1 MIADVFYI
9 SILILV
15 AAIVLDL
22 LLGDP
27 RWLPHPVIQM
37 GKLIS
42 FLENSLNKGR
52 KRKWKGLFLALS
64 VVLIVY
70 GFVFLIVTLSYK
82 LHFYAGVLME
92 IYSIWTTIAI
102 KGLSDAGKSVLIP
115 LLYGKLK
122 EARKALSMIVGR
134 DTEYLSES
142 ELVRG
147 TVETIAENTVDGI
160 TSPLFWA
167 MLGGAPLAMAYRAV
181 NTLDSMVGYKNERFL
196 DFGWASARLDDV
208 ANFIPA
214 RLTALSIWLSS
225 IFIKGSNRKAGWNIT
240 MRDAKKHPSPN
251 SGLPEAMTA
260 GLMGIQLGGVNY
272 YKGIES
278 NRKTMGDFHRKLVA
292 DDIPK
297 SILYMHGGWGVFLG
311 LEILLLFLLGQK

>member
-1 MIADVFYI
+1 MIGEVFYL
-9 SILILV
+9 SLFILV
-15 AAIVLDL
+15 VAIGLDM

-27 RWLPHPVIQM
+27 RRLPHPVVQM

-42 FLENSLNKGR
+42 FLEKALNRGRSRKG
-52 KRKWKGLFLALS
+52 KGVLLALV
-64 VVLIVY
+64 VVLFVY
-70 GFVFLIVTLSYK
+70 GIVFLLVAISYK
-82 LHFYAGVLME
+82 IHFYAGVMLE
-92 IYSIWTTIAI
+92 VYFIWTTIAI

-115 LLYGKLK
+115 LLVGKLDD
-122 EARKALSMIVGR
+122 ARKALSMIVGR
-134 DTEYLSES
+134 DTENLSES
-142 ELVRG
+142 EVVRG

-160 TSPLFWA
+160 TAPLFWA
-167 MLGGAPLAMAYRAV
+167 MLGGAPLAMAYRAI

-214 RLTALSIWLSS
+214 RLTALSIWFSS
-225 IFIKGSNRKAGWNIT
+225 ILIKGSNRKAGWIIT

-251 SGLPEAMTA
+251 SGWPEAMTA

-272 YKGIES
+272 YKGIKS

-292 DDIPK
+292 EDIPR
-297 SILYMHGGWGVFLG
+297 SIIYMHGGWGVFVG

>member
-9 SILILV
+9 NIFILV

-27 RWLPHPVIQM
+27 RWLPHPVVQM

-42 FLENSLNKGR
+42 FLERFLNNGR
-52 KRKWKGLFLALS
+52 KRKWKGVLLAS
-64 VVLIVY
+64 MVVLFVY

-82 LHFYAGVLME
+82 IHFYAGVLME
-92 IYSIWTTIAI
+92 IYFIWTTIAI
-102 KGLSDAGKSVLIP
+102 KGLSDAGKGVLLP
-115 LLYGKLK
+115 LLDGKLEK
-122 EARKALSMIVGR
+122 ARMDLSMIVGR
-134 DTEYLSES
+134 DTENLSES
-142 ELVRG
+142 EVVRG

-160 TSPLFWA
+160 TAPLFWA

-214 RLTALSIWLSS
+214 RFTALSIWISS
-225 IFIKGSNRKAGWNIT
+225 IFIKGSNGKAGWTIT

-251 SGLPEAMTA
+251 SGWPEAMTA

-272 YKGIES
+272 YKGIKS

-292 DDIPK
+292 DDIPR

>member
-1 MIADVFYI
+1 MVDNVFY
-9 SILILV
+9 LNMFVLG
-15 AAIVLDL
+15 AAIVLEL
-22 LLGDP
+22 ILGDP
-27 RWLPHPVIQM
+27 RWLPHPVVQM

-42 FLENSLNKGR
+42 FLERSLNNGQ
-52 KRKWKGLFLALS
+52 KRRWKGVLLAFI
-64 VVLIVY
+64 VVLAVY
-70 GFVFLIVTLSYK
+70 GIVFLVITLSYK
-82 LHFYAGVLME
+82 IHFYVGVLLE
-92 IYSIWTTIAI
+92 IYFIWTTIAI
-102 KGLSDAGKSVLIP
+102 KGLADAGKSVWIP
-115 LLYGKLK
+115 LIKGNLE
-122 EARKALSMIVGR
+122 EARLSLSMIVGR
-134 DTEYLSES
+134 DTENLTDSEV
-142 ELVRG
+142 VRG

-160 TSPLFWA
+160 TAPLFWA

-196 DFGWASARLDDV
+196 DFGWASARLDDM

-225 IFIKGSNRKAGWNIT
+225 VFIKGSNRKSGWLIT

-251 SGLPEAMTA
+251 SGWPEAMTA
-260 GLMGIQLGGVNY
+260 GLMGIQLGGLNY

-292 DDIPK
+292 GDIPT
-297 SILYMHGGWGVFLG
+297 SILYMHGGWSVFVG